1 MPISRYRLN
10 PESQGYKPANP
21 RRQSRTLLLVSCL
34 PRSVWVLCAATNR
47 LHHWI
52 SRSPFPGFFGLGH
65 TEPYSPFQITG
76 NTTTPTTVM
85 LPAWFPHERGHVQ
98 DVFQPI
104 VRAFRSFIAPRWE
117 LPHHPTQPAT
127 AHSPKHSAI
136 TRSLDFCDI
145 GTLQVS
151 PERASSSVAG
161 SALTALARHL
171 VLLPLH
177 VPIRS
182 FRGCG
187 ASGRAPIG
195 LLRSG
200 HASLSKGRGCRS
212 RTSSP
217 PR

>member
-1 MPISRYRLN
+1 MRCHESAPPLDLPVTFSRFF
-10 PESQGYKPANP
+10 
-21 RRQSRTLLLVSCL
+21 RTRPHGALQPL
-34 PRSVWVLCAATNR
+34 PDHGQHDDSNDRNACARPSTN
-47 LHHWI
+47 
-52 SRSPFPGFFGLGH
+52 
-65 TEPYSPFQITG
+65 
-76 NTTTPTTVM
+76 
-85 LPAWFPHERGHVQ
+85 PAWFPHERGHVQ